1 MAKDLELEKNSP
13 EASSGIAGD
22 EDSAKESKANKKKSK
37 DAKSKDTKDA
47 KGGKGA
53 KSAKKPKKGIVKY
66 FKDARSEFKKVVWPT
81 PKETTKNT
89 VVVIVT
95 CVIATLVVF
104 GLDSLFGFLNSLL
117 FH

>member
-13 EASSGIAGD
+13 EAS
-22 EDSAKESKANKKKSK
+22 EDGAKESKADKKKSK
-37 DAKSKDTKDA
+37 DAKG
-47 KGGKGA
+47 KGG

-81 PKETTKNT
+81 PKETTRNT
-89 VVVIVT
+89 VVVIIT
-95 CVIATLVVF
+95 CLLAALFVF
-104 GLDSLFGFLNSLL
+104 GLDSLFGFLNGLL

>member
-13 EASSGIAGD
+13 EAS
-22 EDSAKESKANKKKSK
+22 EDGAKESKANKKKSK

-47 KGGKGA
+47 KGKGG

-81 PKETTKNT
+81 PKETTRNT

-95 CVIATLVVF
+95 CALASLVLF
-104 GLDSLFGFLNSLL
+104 CLDSLFGFLNGLL